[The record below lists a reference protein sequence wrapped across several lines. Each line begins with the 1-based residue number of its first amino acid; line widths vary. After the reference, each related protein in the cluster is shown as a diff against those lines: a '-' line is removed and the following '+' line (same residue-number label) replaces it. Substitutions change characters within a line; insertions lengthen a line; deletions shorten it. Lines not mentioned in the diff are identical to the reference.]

1 MEMTFDIDPGLMDR
15 VRAEAA
21 RRGITVSELVAAGLW
36 QVLEAEDVETDAPLP
51 PLPTAYG
58 VGLPV
63 ADVAD
68 PETLDARVAE
78 EDTDEELPP
87 LPTWKGGGFVA
98 DVADREALDRA
109 MASNGKDG
117 GLPPLPTWHGGGPPL
132 VDVADR
138 QKLYEVLDAD

>member
-1 MEMTFDIDPGLMDR
+1 MD
-15 VRAEAA
+15 
-21 RRGITVSELVAAGLW
+21 
-36 QVLEAEDVETDAPLP
+36 
-51 PLPTAYG
+51 
-58 VGLPV
+58 
-63 ADVAD
+63 
-68 PETLDARVAE
+68 E